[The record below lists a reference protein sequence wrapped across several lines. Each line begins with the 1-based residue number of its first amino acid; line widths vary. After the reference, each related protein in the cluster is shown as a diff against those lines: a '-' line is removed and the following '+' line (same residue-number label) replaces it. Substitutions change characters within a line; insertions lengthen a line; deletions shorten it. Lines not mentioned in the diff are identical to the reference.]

1 MVALGRPSLTELL
14 GAPGVGV
21 GACRLTETLLCPQ
34 LDRVS
39 VWSAQESR
47 L

>member
-21 GACRLTETLLCPQ
+21 GARQLMETLLCPE
-34 LDRVS
+34 LGRVS
-39 VWSAQESR
+39 VRSAQESR